1 MLRMTAKIRTEYF
14 VKPIPL
20 RGFDWIAVDDEPGH
34 PIGCGSTEHN
44 QSQTSLNKLKG
55 VGMSFSL
62 HLESGYRE
70 RTAHDFILP
79 RFRRTLSGKNS

>member
-1 MLRMTAKIRTEYF
+1 MTNRVIQSVAAQLNK
-14 VKPIPL
+14 
-20 RGFDWIAVDDEPGH
+20 
-34 PIGCGSTEHN
+34 N

-79 RFRRTLSGKNS
+79 RFGRTLSAKNS